1 MKENSY
7 SNRIALN
14 FLTATAVLIVI
25 IFSLIYLMVYKTM
38 YSRLNT
44 ILDEECKEVANSIT
58 ITANQF
64 IFNDQTEWSEWEHIQ
79 MEVNP
84 IFIQIAGRTGDV
96 VKRSANLMGT
106 ELGLIKDERPKIFF
120 NSMLPTG
127 KVRLVQLTLT
137 NASGETAGYLTIAVP
152 LEETQQVLENLSVV
166 LLLTFPIALA
176 VLYYITRFIA
186 QRSILPVKLLT
197 ESAAKITG
205 KNLNNRIIL
214 PRQKDELYTLTDTI
228 NSLLDR
234 VEDAM
239 AREKQ
244 FSSDASHEL
253 RTPLSALKG
262 TLELMVRK
270 PRDLAYYHEKTGT
283 CLTEVNRMSVL
294 VDQLLL
300 LARYESSTANFDL
313 TGVNL
318 KDTILDIIARQAD
331 ILEKKGIELDLDT
344 KTALPVLTN
353 AFMVEQ
359 IIENI
364 FSNAVKYSHRNGI
377 IRIFLTLSGEQA
389 VLSIRDEGI
398 GMSEEEIPQIFNRFY
413 RVDESRSFQLRGY
426 GLGLA
431 IAKKFADL
439 LQIVIRV
446 ESQPQK
452 GSSFS
457 LTFPAAPPL

>member
-25 IFSLIYLMVYKTM
+25 IFSLIYLMVYQTM

-44 ILDEECKEVANSIT
+44 ILDKECNEVAGGIT
-58 ITANQF
+58 LTGNHF
-64 IFNDQTEWSEWEHIQ
+64 LFNDQAEWSEWEHIQ

-84 IFIQIAGRTGDV
+84 IFIQIADHTGEI
-96 VKRSANLMGT
+96 VKSSANLMGT
-106 ELGLIKDERPKIFF
+106 KLGLVKDESSKIFL
-120 NSMLPTG
+120 NAMLSTG
-127 KVRLVQLTLT
+127 KIRLVQTTLT
-137 NASGETAGYLTIAVP
+137 NTSGETAGYLTIAVP
-152 LEETQQVLENLSVV
+152 LEETQQVLENLLMV

-205 KNLNNRIIL
+205 KNLNRRITL

-234 VEDAM
+234 VEDTM

-283 CLTEVNRMSVL
+283 CLAEVNRMSVL

-300 LARYESSTANFDL
+300 LARYESSVTNFDL
-313 TGVNL
+313 TTVNL
-318 KDTILDIIARQAD
+318 KNIVLDIIARQAD
-331 ILEKKGIELDLDT
+331 ILEQKGIELGLSIGSGS
-344 KTALPVLTN
+344 AVLTN
-353 AFMVEQ
+353 AFMLEQ

-364 FSNAVKYSHRNGI
+364 LTNAVKYSHTNGI
-377 IRIFLTLSGEQA
+377 IRISATLINEHTALT
-389 VLSIRDEGI
+389 IRDAGI
-398 GMSEEEIPQIFNRFY
+398 GMTGQEISKIFDRFY
-413 RVDESRSFQLRGY
+413 RADESRSFQGRGY
-426 GLGLA
+426 GLGLS
-431 IAKKFADL
+431 IVKKFADL
-439 LQIVIRV
+439 LQITIRV

-452 GSSFS
+452 GSSFT
-457 LTFPAAPPL
+457 LTFPVTPPV